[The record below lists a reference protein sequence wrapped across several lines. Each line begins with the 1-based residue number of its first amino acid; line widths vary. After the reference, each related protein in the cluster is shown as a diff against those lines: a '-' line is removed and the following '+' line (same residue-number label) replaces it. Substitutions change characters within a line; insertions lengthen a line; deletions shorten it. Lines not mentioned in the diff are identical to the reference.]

1 LRDTEVPSARQGGG
15 SLPKF
20 KRRMYEEEIMYLA
33 GEIEYLKGIT
43 HPRHAYMIRQR
54 EKHLAE
60 LKEKM
65 K

>member
-1 LRDTEVPSARQGGG
+1 MKEFR
-15 SLPKF
+15 
-20 KRRMYEEEIMYLA
+20 RRMYEEDIKRTS
-33 GEIEYLKGIT
+33 GELDYLKSIT

-65 K
+65 KQ